1 PEGIPATAG
10 IVNLRYKSCPE
21 MAGQDQVNMMKNLI
35 IKITAID
42 AGDDSLP
49 CHLFPTETCDA
60 VSFNT
65 SPGLDTDTVRAVIYS
80 LFEDAC
86 NVDYSPVDGSGAFTA
101 IDSPPTLEAI
111 HIH

>member
-1 PEGIPATAG
+1 
-10 IVNLRYKSCPE
+10 
-21 MAGQDQVNMMKNLI
+21 MKNLI

-86 NVDYSPVDGSGAFTA
+86 NVDYSPVDGSGRLPPLIPPRPQPWNLYIFTEITFHA
-101 IDSPPTLEAI
+101 VIIFADFILLFSI
-111 HIH
+111 VC

>member
-1 PEGIPATAG
+1 
-10 IVNLRYKSCPE
+10 
-21 MAGQDQVNMMKNLI
+21 MMKNLI
-35 IKITAID
+35 IKITSID

-101 IDSPPTLEAI
+101 IDSPPQPWKLYIFTEITFHAVIIFADFILLFSI
-111 HIH
+111 VC

>member
-1 PEGIPATAG
+1 
-10 IVNLRYKSCPE
+10 
-21 MAGQDQVNMMKNLI
+21 MMKDLI

-101 IDSPPTLEAI
+101 IDSPPNPGSYTYSLK
-111 HIH
+111 

>member
-1 PEGIPATAG
+1 
-10 IVNLRYKSCPE
+10 
-21 MAGQDQVNMMKNLI
+21 MMKNLI

-101 IDSPPTLEAI
+101 IDSPPQPWKLYIFTEITFHAVIIFADFILLFSI
-111 HIH
+111 VC